1 MFIENN
7 ALGIMKKE
15 LKDEQF
21 LIIPK
26 TISEEFQEEDGSQKI
41 INIDDDLYKSQQD
54 KKDDENKENKSQ
66 WALMK

>member
-1 MFIENN
+1 VFIENN

-66 WALMK
+66 WSLMK

>member
-1 MFIENN
+1 
-7 ALGIMKKE
+7 MKKE

>member
-1 MFIENN
+1 VFIENN